1 VHFNEYISRLR
12 ARLTSGLPGLEA
24 QRLMAPHGRLTVGY
38 EAEPHDARHG
48 AVLIILL
55 DRGMGPELPLI
66 VRADDGGTHGGQ
78 IGLPG
83 GGFEEGDEFPTG
95 TALREAEEE
104 IAAVPQQVDVLGTL
118 TPLYIW
124 VSNYRITPV
133 VGAYTGD
140 PASFS
145 PNPSEV
151 TRIVIAAVEELMA
164 GHEYRTVDARG
175 TPLHVPA
182 YGLGEVDV
190 WGATAM
196 MLSEFF
202 AVHRDVWAARDG
214 NFAPDARGGLEGGR

>member
-12 ARLTSGLPGLEA
+12 TRLTSALPGLEA
-24 QRLMAPHGRLTVGY
+24 QRIMAPRGRLTVGH

-48 AVLIILL
+48 AVLILL
-55 DRGMGPELPLI
+55 FDRGTGPELPLI

-104 IAAVPQQVDVLGTL
+104 IAAAPHHVDVLGSL
-118 TPLYIW
+118 TPLYIR

-133 VGAYTGD
+133 VGTYSGD

-145 PNPSEV
+145 PNPTEV
-151 TRIVIAAVEELMA
+151 SRIIIAGIDELMA

-182 YGLGEVDV
+182 YGFGEVDV

-202 AVHRDVWAARDG
+202 SVHREV
-214 NFAPDARGGLEGGR
+214 RGR

>member
-1 VHFNEYISRLR
+1 MHFNEYISRLR
-12 ARLTSGLPGLEA
+12 ERLTSILPGLET

-38 EAEPHDARHG
+38 ETEPHDARHG
-48 AVLIILL
+48 AVLILLL

-66 VRADDGGTHGGQ
+66 VRADDGGAHGGQ

-104 IAAVPQQVDVLGTL
+104 IAAAPQQVDVLGAL
-118 TPLYIW
+118 TPLYIQ

-133 VGAYTGD
+133 VGVYTGD
-140 PASFS
+140 SMSFS

-151 TRIVIAAVEELMA
+151 ARILIAGVDELMA
-164 GHEYRTVDARG
+164 AHEYRTVDARG
-175 TPLHVPA
+175 TPMHVPA
-182 YGLGEVDV
+182 YGFGEVDV

-202 AVHRDVWAARDG
+202 AVHRDV
-214 NFAPDARGGLEGGR
+214 RGR